1 MTLAEAQALSLSL
14 DWLIGQILG
23 RGRPGYTYLGTGT
36 LYPAQARI
44 LKRYIGGQKWSGHRA
59 YRHGTKHQHGHYV
72 TGRSVFSLDSDG
84 SVIVNDTHL
93 SESHALRDNGYDYTW
108 RGPETEHVQRL
119 LVRILTSHG
128 PLPEDVVFIR
138 EKGRLVMA
146 RAHPDS
152 TVTPIVA
159 LPQGWVP
166 CPLCH
171 RHLVFAGK
179 QSKRLCDMVE
189 DD

>member
-1 MTLAEAQALSLSL
+1 MTLAEAHALSLSL
-14 DWLIGQILG
+14 DWLIGQVLG
-23 RGRPGYTYLGTGT
+23 QGRPGYTYLGTGT
-36 LYPAQARI
+36 LSPAQSKNVR
-44 LKRYIGGQKWSGHRA
+44 RYIGGQKWTKQRGYAHSSKHLG
-59 YRHGTKHQHGHYV
+59 RHLV
-72 TGRSVFSLDSDG
+72 SGRSVFSLDADG
-84 SVIVNDTHL
+84 SIIVNNNLPL
-93 SESHALRDNGYDYTW
+93 SPAHKYGHHDYTW
-108 RGPETEHVQRL
+108 RGPETKHVQRL